1 MSETDSGYEK
11 LLKRIEL
18 LEARLNKFEK
28 QDFKLKIKNKKLVT
42 ELNSDEPIMYQEFSI
57 LKVEADYIIAVFS
70 NPDEDMTTTQKFD
83 SDQWEKLVTQIK
95 AKDNGDT
102 LTIFDYSAGPLVMK
116 DGELWKLQ

>member
-28 QDFKLKIKNKKLVT
+28 QDIKLKIKNKKLVT

>member
-42 ELNSDEPIMYQEFSI
+42 ELNSDEPVIYQEFSI
-57 LKVEADYIIAVFS
+57 LKVEADYIVAVFS
-70 NPDEDMTTTQKFD
+70 NPDEEMTTTQKFD

-102 LTIFDYSAGPLVMK
+102 LTIFDYSAGPLAMK

>member
-28 QDFKLKIKNKKLVT
+28 QDIKLKIKNKKLVT

-102 LTIFDYSAGPLVMK
+102 LTIFDYSAGPLAMK